1 MTGVEDFFRVGP
13 YRPYGIRS
21 LLWSDPTL
29 PRRAFACRRSAA
41 GLLIVA
47 LVISITA
54 SAAPVE
60 PTVEELKA
68 KVASA
73 STVDRA
79 HLCVQIAQK
88 QLVATDKFYASG
100 EIEKA
105 QATLTDVVAFSELAR
120 DYSIQTHKYQKQT
133 EIGVRSMARKLAD
146 IKHLVAHEDQ
156 EPIQDAMNRLQRVRD
171 DLLAAM
177 FPKGV
182 K

>member
-1 MTGVEDFFRVGP
+1 MLGVGDFFRVGQC
-13 YRPYGIRS
+13 
-21 LLWSDPTL
+21 
-29 PRRAFACRRSAA
+29 RASGFAA
-41 GLLIVA
+41 GLLLVA
-47 LVISITA
+47 LVISLTA
-54 SAAPVE
+54 RAAPVE

-68 KVASA
+68 KVAAA
-73 STVDRA
+73 SVGDRA

-88 QLVATDKFYASG
+88 QLVATDKLYASG

-105 QATLTDVVAFSELAR
+105 QAALTDVVAFSELAR
-120 DYSIQTHKYQKQT
+120 DYSIESHKYQKQT

-146 IKHLVAHEDQ
+146 IKHLVGHDDQ